1 MLRRNGESGGAVI
14 ETFILAAVIGFAI
27 AFSRRTARAW
37 LAAFAAM
44 AATFGWA
51 YAMTEQEWDKLA
63 ATAGTA
69 AVIGFGFGL
78 ASGYLVR
85 KYHTFGEW
93 LRGLVAAIVVAVL
106 VGLGIDDT
114 GWSVTMRSTIIA
126 IAAFLAPDI
135 LEGLL
140 QLAQML
146 KADPIGFFRR
156 VRAALRGS
164 PDEPLR
170 LPDVQQRRA
179 DDPPPPAPTPPP
191 PPPPPP
197 APPSAPPPPPAAPP
211 SGGGFAPPSSSS
223 GNPGV

>member
-1 MLRRNGESGGAVI
+1 MI
-14 ETFILAAVIGFAI
+14 ETFLLAAAIGFAI
-27 AFSRRTARAW
+27 AFSKGHARAW
-37 LAAFAAM
+37 FAACAAM

-51 YAMTEQEWDKLA
+51 YAMTDQEWDKLA

-85 KYHTFGEW
+85 KYHTFAEW

-164 PDEPLR
+164 PDEPLK
-170 LPDVQQRRA
+170 LPEPTPQRRS
-179 DDPPPPAPTPPP
+179 DDPPPPT
-191 PPPPPP
+191 PPP
-197 APPSAPPPPPAAPP
+197 APPPSPPPTPP
-211 SGGGFAPPSSSS
+211 SGGGFAPPSSGGPSA
-223 GNPGV
+223 